1 MKFVSKYA
9 VSFLILFFLS
19 SCATLQVSTNVQ
31 SGRKALKQ
39 DQPKEALT
47 HFEAAARVNP
57 NYTTRFTLLNTGIWT
72 YVGRAYYE
80 AGEKEKALES
90 LKRAKKSSSRD
101 YFASI
106 YLGLVMAQNGRRKAG
121 ITELQSGLKGLGN
134 WLDNITWEGVDGQYW
149 DPDGHL
155 KKGIVQTQ
163 GLLRE
168 ENINIAK
175 VNENVRWLGKE
186 FEEEIEEVKDDK
198 LQEQIEDDNDSGRP

>member
-1 MKFVSKYA
+1 M
-9 VSFLILFFLS
+9 
-19 SCATLQVSTNVQ
+19 
-31 SGRKALKQ
+31 
-39 DQPKEALT
+39 T
-47 HFEAAARVNP
+47 HFEAAARVDP

-90 LKRAKKSSSRD
+90 LKRAKKSSSGD

-121 ITELQSGLKGLGN
+121 IAELQSGLTGLGN
-134 WLDNITWEGVDGQYW
+134 WLDNITWEGADGQYW

-163 GLLRE
+163 DLLSE

-175 VNENVRWLGKE
+175 VDKSVRWLGKE
-186 FEEEIEEVKDDK
+186 FEEEIEQVRDDK
-198 LQEQIEDDNDSGRP
+198 QPDQEDDDSGERP